1 MKIRSL
7 IGKKIY
13 ESFHW
18 DSQSKY
24 YASSDASNLSSIVI
38 KDIRKIYNLQ
48 PSNNLR
54 IESQV
59 VLIWLAP
66 GWPYVVSRRDFSS
79 GQK

>member
-1 MKIRSL
+1 MSKDDVKNNRIILGLIFMKIRSL
-7 IGKKIY
+7 IGKKISMKVST
-13 ESFHW
+13 EIFKH
-18 DSQSKY
+18 

-59 VLIWLAP
+59 VLI
-66 GWPYVVSRRDFSS
+66 
-79 GQK
+79 

>member
-7 IGKKIY
+7 IGKKISMKVST
-13 ESFHW
+13 EIFKH
-18 DSQSKY
+18 